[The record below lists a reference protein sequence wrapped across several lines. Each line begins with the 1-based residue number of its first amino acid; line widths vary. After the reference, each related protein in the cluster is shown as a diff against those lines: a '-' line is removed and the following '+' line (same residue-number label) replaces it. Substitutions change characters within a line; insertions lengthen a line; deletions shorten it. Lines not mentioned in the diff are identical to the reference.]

1 VAIIGAGPY
10 GLSVAAHLSGLGVQ
24 HRIIGHPMHE
34 WVAHMPKGMLLKSEG
49 FASSLYDP
57 DGFYPLQRF
66 CVEQGVPYADMG
78 APVSIEVFIAYSLA
92 FQARYVPH
100 LEPRLLASLHRSGA
114 GFRLQLDDGTSFHA
128 RRVVLAVGIEHFAH
142 MPESLGQLPASLRSH
157 SSRTDVTA
165 FKGRD
170 VTVIGAG
177 ASAVDLAAFLHEH
190 GAKTRLAARR
200 PTVRIH
206 GRMQLPRPF
215 RDRIVRPMSTI
226 GPSWWSCFFCAA
238 PHLFRHLP
246 LEVRLRLVRTRLGPS
261 GGWFMRERVLGR
273 VPILAGYQLREASP
287 SPAGVTLR
295 FETSEGS
302 IEEMTTEHVVAA
314 TGYRSDLRRLPFLN
328 AELLSQIRTVLHTP
342 VLTAQFQSSVPGL
355 YFIGPVAANSFGP
368 VMRFA
373 VGARFTA
380 RRIARHLAAPV
391 RRGEAASPLVANAAS
406 PAGALID
413 S

>member
-1 VAIIGAGPY
+1 
-10 GLSVAAHLSGLGVQ
+10 
-24 HRIIGHPMHE
+24 
-34 WVAHMPKGMLLKSEG
+34 
-49 FASSLYDP
+49 
-57 DGFYPLQRF
+57 
-66 CVEQGVPYADMG
+66 
-78 APVSIEVFIAYSLA
+78 
-92 FQARYVPH
+92 
-100 LEPRLLASLHRSGA
+100 
-114 GFRLQLDDGTSFHA
+114 
-128 RRVVLAVGIEHFAH
+128 
-142 MPESLGQLPASLRSH
+142 
-157 SSRTDVTA
+157 
-165 FKGRD
+165 
-170 VTVIGAG
+170 
-177 ASAVDLAAFLHEH
+177 
-190 GAKTRLAARR
+190 
-200 PTVRIH
+200 
-206 GRMQLPRPF
+206 
-215 RDRIVRPMSTI
+215 
-226 GPSWWSCFFCAA
+226 
-238 PHLFRHLP
+238 
-246 LEVRLRLVRTRLGPS
+246 
-261 GGWFMRERVLGR
+261 MRERVLGR

-314 TGYRSDLRRLPFLN
+314 TGYRPDLRRLPFLN